1 VTRRVRVVS
10 YAQAQLKKGEQMKKF
25 VMIAAVASAMVLSGC
40 QMTTTER
47 ALIGGV
53 AGAAGGLAVSN
64 LLGANTNWTI
74 LTTVAG
80 AAAGTL
86 LAQNMA
92 TGRCAYARG
101 DGTYYEGACR

>member
-1 VTRRVRVVS
+1 MS
-10 YAQAQLKKGEQMKKF
+10 KF
-25 VMIAAVASAMVLSGC
+25 IPATILAATIALAGC
-40 QMTTTER
+40 QMTQTER
-47 ALIGGV
+47 TVVGGV
-53 AGAAGGLAVSN
+53 AGAVGGLAVGN

-86 LAQNMA
+86 LAQNTA

-101 DGTYYEGACR
+101 DGTYYEAACP

>member
-1 VTRRVRVVS
+1 MRRVIP
-10 YAQAQLKKGEQMKKF
+10 ATIL
-25 VMIAAVASAMVLSGC
+25 VATMALAGC
-40 QMTTTER
+40 QLSDTER
-47 ALIGGV
+47 SVVGGV
-53 AGAAGGLAVSN
+53 AGAAGGLAVGN

-86 LAQNMA
+86 LAQNTR

-101 DGTYYEGACR
+101 DGTYYEAPCP